1 MHLSP
6 IDVAGFIGFLAL
18 VFGVSIAASRKKS
31 ATTEDYFLAGRELNW
46 WLIGISLVAS
56 NISTEHFVGLAGRG
70 YELGLAIAS
79 YEWMAAVT
87 MVVVALF
94 FLPRFLRAGIFTM
107 PEYLEYRYDGAAR
120 SIMAFFMML
129 AYVLVA
135 LATVLYSGAL
145 ALEAVIGLDVVKGIW
160 IIGALAGL
168 YVTYGGLR
176 AVVWTELIQG
186 TALLLGALLVFV
198 LSLNAVGGWTR
209 FTELSA
215 GKLHTVLPW
224 NHPEMPWLAV
234 FIGGLWIPNLFYWG
248 LNQFI
253 TQRALAAKSLA
264 EGQRG
269 TLFAAAIKVSI
280 PFLIVMPGIMAVHI
294 FPDLIK
300 TPDQAYPV
308 LIRELVPAGLLG
320 VMLAALFG
328 AVLSTFESLLNSAAT
343 IFSLDIY
350 QRHIR
355 PGAEPAQLLKVG
367 RWATLALFLVGCLW
381 APVVGRAGS
390 VFTYIQMF
398 WGFISPGIV
407 AAFVVGMISPRTP
420 ALAAKGAMLL
430 GIPIYGFL
438 LWFLPE
444 VAFLHHMAI
453 TFAVLVLYMAV
464 VTRLRP
470 LAAPVVLPVK
480 GGLVL
485 EPAPHARWA
494 GVAIIAAVAALYLY
508 FW

>member
-1 MHLSP
+1 
-6 IDVAGFIGFLAL
+6 V
-18 VFGVSIAASRKKS
+18 R
-31 ATTEDYFLAGRELNW
+31 
-46 WLIGISLVAS
+46 
-56 NISTEHFVGLAGRG
+56 
-70 YELGLAIAS
+70 
-79 YEWMAAVT
+79 
-87 MVVVALF
+87 
-94 FLPRFLRAGIFTM
+94 
-107 PEYLEYRYDGAAR
+107 
-120 SIMAFFMML
+120 
-129 AYVLVA
+129 
-135 LATVLYSGAL
+135 
-145 ALEAVIGLDVVKGIW
+145 
-160 IIGALAGL
+160 
-168 YVTYGGLR
+168 
-176 AVVWTELIQG
+176 
-186 TALLLGALLVFV
+186 
-198 LSLNAVGGWTR
+198 
-209 FTELSA
+209 
-215 GKLHTVLPW
+215 
-224 NHPEMPWLAV
+224 
-234 FIGGLWIPNLFYWG
+234 
-248 LNQFI
+248 
-253 TQRALAAKSLA
+253 SLA

-280 PFLIVMPGIMAVHI
+280 PFVIVMPRIMAAHI
-294 FPDLIK
+294 FPDLIR

-355 PGAEPAQLLKVG
+355 PGADPAQLLRVG

-381 APVVGRAGS
+381 APIVGRAES

-430 GIPIYGFL
+430 GIPIYGLL

-453 TFAVLVLYMAV
+453 TFALLVLYMV
-464 VTRLRP
+464 GVTRLRP
-470 LAAPVVLPVK
+470 LAAPVVLPTR

-485 EPAPHARWA
+485 EPAPHARWMGA
-494 GVAIIAAVAALYLY
+494 AVVAAVAALYLY
-508 FW
+508 CW